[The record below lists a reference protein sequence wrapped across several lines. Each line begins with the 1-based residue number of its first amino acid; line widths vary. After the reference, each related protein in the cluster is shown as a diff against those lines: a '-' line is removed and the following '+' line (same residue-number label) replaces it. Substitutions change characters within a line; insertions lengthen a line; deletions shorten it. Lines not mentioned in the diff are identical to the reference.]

1 MFPIHDDTPRLNG
14 RPYVNYGLIGMN
26 IVIFIYEVIVTSN
39 FSNRSAVIALFY
51 NYGSIPDLI
60 LSGQNLG
67 SLFSSMF
74 MHGGIAHLL
83 GNMFFLHVFGDNLE
97 DRFGHFKYL
106 MLYLFWGVMA
116 AFAHSMYAV
125 ATGQGDIPAIGASG
139 AISGV
144 LGAYLVFFPH
154 AKIHTIIFAF
164 FITTVRIPAIAYI
177 PFWFIMQLVFAFIGQ
192 SGGVAYLA
200 HIGGFIVGLGTA
212 YGWKFISNMV
222 FKQRQYPSQNYS
234 RRYSMSSPSFSN
246 DSSNRNDHS
255 KSMNTDNLE
264 KSITPEIIIGD
275 KFIDVI
281 VEDRNA
287 SDESQ
292 IQTNFDESIN
302 TLSVL
307 YIDTNKRYEMSV
319 PHPANTILHV
329 SSVSA
334 RNGIIRIRLDMN

>member
-26 IVIFIYEVIVTSN
+26 VVIFIYEVIVTSN

-60 LSGQNLG
+60 LSGQNPG

-74 MHGGIAHLL
+74 MHGSILHLL

-116 AFAHSMYAV
+116 AFAHSIYAV
-125 ATGQGDIPAIGASG
+125 TTGEGNIPAIGASG

-144 LGAYLVFFPH
+144 LGAYLIFFPH

-164 FITTVRIPAIAYI
+164 FITTVRIPALAYI
-177 PFWFIMQLVFAFIGQ
+177 PFWFIMQLVFALIGQ

-200 HIGGFIVGLGTA
+200 HIGGFIIGLGTA
-212 YGWKFISNMV
+212 FGWKFFSNM
-222 FKQRQYPSQNYS
+222 FFMQKQRPLQNY
-234 RRYSMSSPSFSN
+234 RRRSSLSSTSFSN
-246 DSSNRNDHS
+246 NQLNKNDPS
-255 KSMNTDNLE
+255 RSVNTDNLE
-264 KSITPEIIIGD
+264 KSINPEIIMGE

-281 VEDRNA
+281 IEDRNTLND
-287 SDESQ
+287 SK
-292 IQTNFDESIN
+292 IQANFDGSTN
-302 TLSVL
+302 TLYVHV
-307 YIDTNKRYEMSV
+307 IDTKKKYDILV
-319 PHPANTILHV
+319 PHPVNSSLHV
-329 SSVSA
+329 SNISV
-334 RNGIIRIRLDMN
+334 RNGIIRIRLDVN